1 MDVSVVDLSF
11 QSEKPMTKD
20 ALHAAMKAAS
30 EGSMKG
36 ILGYTEEPLVS
47 SDFIGDSRSFDR
59 GCGADGHA
67 DHGRRFRRRCMSWY
81 DNEWGFSHRM
91 VDLAR
96 APRRAKRLRA
106 VRQRTMTTLEGI
118 TVDRRAA
125 APEASALFVRV
136 DFNVPLERAAGRSPS
151 HHRRRAH
158 RRGAPHHQACARAR
172 RARDPREPPREGRKK
187 GRIRSSLSSRVVRAS
202 PSCSASKCT
211 SRRDCIGDAAK
222 KVVFDLR
229 AGQVCLLENLRFP
242 PEEEKDDEAFALK
255 LAELCDVYVDD
266 AFGAVHRAHASVHAL
281 PKSMRERGCGFLL
294 EKEIA
299 ALGKIITNP
308 DKPFVAV
315 LGGAKVSDKIAVL
328 DSLLEKVDALVIG
341 GAMANTFLAARGAN
355 MQASK
360 IEDDKLALARTI
372 LEKAREKKID
382 IVLPIDVVVANN
394 LHAAEGQIVDVGA
407 IPEAS
412 WRSTSDRSPSRFQ
425 EWFDKA
431 KSVFWNGPMGLFEKP
446 AFSNGT
452 FSVARAL
459 AASHAFTVIGGGD
472 SASAVKEA
480 GEGIAQKFS
489 HISTGGG
496 ASLELIEGKKLP
508 GIEVLR
514 RSAAAVSAG
523 APPATGA

>member
-1 MDVSVVDLSF
+1 
-11 QSEKPMTKD
+11 
-20 ALHAAMKAAS
+20 
-30 EGSMKG
+30 
-36 ILGYTEEPLVS
+36 
-47 SDFIGDSRSFDR
+47 
-59 GCGADGHA
+59 
-67 DHGRRFRRRCMSWY
+67 
-81 DNEWGFSHRM
+81 
-91 VDLAR
+91 
-96 APRRAKRLRA
+96 
-106 VRQRTMTTLEGI
+106 MTTLAGI
-118 TVDRRAA
+118 TPIKDLTIENKRV
-125 APEASALFVRV
+125 FIRV
-136 DFNVPLERAAGRSPS
+136 DFNVPLEEQPDGTMVISDDARIVEALPTIKHALE
-151 HHRRRAH
+151 
-158 RRGAPHHQACARAR
+158 RGARVILASHL
-172 RARDPREPPREGRKK
+172 GRPKK
-187 GRIRSSLSSRVVRAS
+187 GPDPKLSLEPVGARLAELLGVEVHI
-202 PSCSASKCT
+202 PE
-211 SRRDCIGDAAK
+211 DCIGDAAK

-229 AGQVCLLENLRFP
+229 AGQVCLLENLRFH
-242 PEEEKDDEAFALK
+242 PEEEKDDEAFAAK

-281 PKSMRERGCGFLL
+281 PKMMRERGCGFLL

-360 IEDDKLALARTI
+360 VEEDKFALARTI
-372 LEKAREKKID
+372 LEKAREKKVD
-382 IVLPIDVVVANN
+382 LVLPVDVVVADNIS
-394 LHAAEGQIVDVGA
+394 ASEGTVVDVGA
-407 IPEAS
+407 IPEGHMALDIGPKS
-412 WRSTSDRSPSRFQ
+412 IALFGQ
-425 EWFDKA
+425 WFEKA
-431 KSVFWNGPMGLFEKP
+431 KSVFWNGPMGLFERP

-508 GIEVLR
+508 GIEILR
-514 RSAAAVSAG
+514 RT
-523 APPATGA
+523 APPPQTA